1 MDKTSEK
8 SPAEQLQTP
17 VQFLPGV
24 GPQRAKPLERMGLK
38 TARDLLFHFP
48 RSYQDMSE
56 LRAIDQLRE
65 NEPASICGEVEEI
78 ELRNTGPGR
87 SMLGVLIR
95 QQAQF
100 LRAVWFNQPFMRDR
114 FATGKRVLLSGKA
127 KLNAFRWEMVHPRV
141 EMLADGEEPPS
152 GKILP
157 VYALTE
163 GVHQG
168 AMRRL
173 TSGVV
178 ATHADFVE
186 EIFDDSI
193 LAEKQLIP
201 IGEALRQIHEPSAE
215 EPLAAAR
222 RRFIYQELLMMQLA
236 LRLRRDKLSAERR
249 ATALPVSPKID
260 SRIRRLFPFELTADQ
275 QTAIREVCADL
286 DRDIPM
292 NRLLQGDV
300 GSGKTVVA
308 EFAML
313 AAVANQ
319 HQAALMAPTEIL
331 AQQHVETLTKDL
343 RQSRVRIALL
353 TGSLSTAQRRDAL
366 RGIADGDV
374 DLVVGT
380 QAIVQEDVVF
390 KRLGLVIIDEQHRF
404 GVRQRAA
411 LRQSGLDPHYLVMT
425 ATPIPRTISMTLFGD
440 LDVST
445 LRQMPPGRQPVH
457 TYLGEAAQREKWW
470 QFFRKKLREGQQGF
484 VIAPLI
490 DDSANQDVES
500 VESAYENLSNG
511 ELEEFRLGVVHGR
524 QSAAEKATVM
534 QDFHDGGIQV
544 LIATSVVEVGINV
557 PNATV
562 MTIEGGQRF
571 GLAQLH
577 QLRGRVSRGSHPGYV
592 CVYASNESEEAAERL
607 QAFCATTDGFELADR
622 DLQMRGPG
630 DLFSFQQHGFPPLR
644 IADLARDA
652 DIVQEARTDAMRLL
666 DSSPGLQ
673 ADEFTTLRQR
683 VLLRYG
689 NALEIGDVG

>member
-1 MDKTSEK
+1 MDTTPEK
-8 SPAEQLQTP
+8 SPAEHLLTP
-17 VQFLPGV
+17 AQFLKGV
-24 GPQRAKPLERMGLK
+24 GPQRAKPLERIGLK
-38 TARDLLFHFP
+38 NARDLLFHFP

-56 LRAIDQLRE
+56 LRTIDQLRE
-65 NEPASICGEVEEI
+65 NEPASICGEIEEI

-95 QQAQF
+95 QQSQF

-114 FATGKRVLLSGKA
+114 FAVGKRVLLSGKA

-141 EMLADGEEPPS
+141 EVLADGEQPPS

-163 GVHQG
+163 GIHQA

-173 TSGVV
+173 MAGVV
-178 ATHADFVE
+178 QTHAAFVE
-186 EIFDDSI
+186 EIFADSI
-193 LAEKQLIP
+193 LSEKQLLP
-201 IGEALRQIHEPSAE
+201 IGDALREIHEPTTE
-215 EPLAAAR
+215 ELLAAAR

-236 LRLRRDKLSAERR
+236 LRLRRAKLTAERQ

-260 SRIRRLFPFELTADQ
+260 ARIRRLFPFELTTDQ
-275 QTAIREVCADL
+275 QTAIRELSQDL
-286 DRDIPM
+286 ARDVPM

-308 EFAML
+308 EYAML

-331 AQQHVETLTKDL
+331 ARQHVETLSKDL
-343 RQSRVRIALL
+343 EQSRVRIAFLS
-353 TGSLSTAQRRDAL
+353 GSVSAAQRRDAL
-366 RGIADGDV
+366 RGIADGEV
-374 DLVVGT
+374 DLVIGT
-380 QAIVQEDVVF
+380 QAIVQDDVVF

-445 LRQMPPGRQPVH
+445 LRLMPPGRQPVH
-457 TYLGEAAQREKWW
+457 TYLGEEAQRAKWW
-470 QFFRKKLREGQQGF
+470 DFFRKKLREGRQGF
-484 VIAPLI
+484 VIAPLVN
-490 DDSANQDVES
+490 DGANRDVES
-500 VESAYENLSNG
+500 VESTYENLSNG

-524 QSAAEKATVM
+524 QSAAEKDAVM
-534 QDFHDGGIQV
+534 QEFHDGTIQV

-592 CVYASNESEEAAERL
+592 CVYASTESEEATERL
-607 QAFCATTDGFELADR
+607 QAFRATTDGFELADR

-630 DLFSFQQHGFPPLR
+630 DLFSFKQHGLPPLR
-644 IADLARDA
+644 IADLTRDA
-652 DIVQEARTDAMRLL
+652 EIVQEARADAMRLL
-666 DSSPGLQ
+666 DRSPGLL
-673 ADEFTTLRQR
+673 ADAYTTLRQR
-683 VLLRYG
+683 VLRRYG
-689 NALEIGDVG
+689 SAMELGDVG